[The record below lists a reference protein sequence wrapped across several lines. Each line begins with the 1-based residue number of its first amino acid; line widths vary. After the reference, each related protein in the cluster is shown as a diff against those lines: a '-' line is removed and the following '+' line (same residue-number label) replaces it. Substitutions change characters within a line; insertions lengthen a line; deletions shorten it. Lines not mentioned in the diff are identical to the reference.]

1 MNHLNAT
8 QLEDIIDGMKD
19 AEIDLHIRTCQ
30 ECRSKLRALQQ
41 LDRALE
47 QLPLERTSDDF
58 TGRVMR
64 QLGIKESPSFAC
76 LVLKNL
82 APLVALL
89 IIAGVIVSV
98 MNVSGVSQSPSVRQG
113 VEATQS
119 VYNGVGSGL
128 AIGVTEVNGWMG
140 KYLSFGIT
148 KSSYGLVV
156 FLVLF
161 FGTIAL
167 LDRYFFMPMFRKK
180 RSAVRM

>member
-1 MNHLNAT
+1 MNHLNT
-8 QLEDIIDGMKD
+8 IQLEDSINGMKD
-19 AEIDLHIRTCQ
+19 AETDLHIRTCQ
-30 ECRSKLRALQQ
+30 ECRAKLRALQQ
-41 LDRALE
+41 FDRALGH
-47 QLPLERTSDDF
+47 LPLERTSDDF
-58 TGRVMR
+58 SVRVMR
-64 QLGIKESPSFAC
+64 QLGIKESPSFAW

-98 MNVSGVSQSPSVRQG
+98 MNVVGVSQNPSVRQG
-113 VEATQS
+113 VEVTQS
-119 VYNGVGSGL
+119 MYNSVGSGL
-128 AIGVTEVNGWMG
+128 AVGVSAVNGWMG

-148 KSSYGLVV
+148 KSSYGLVI
-156 FLVLF
+156 FLILF